1 MLNRIHQT
9 FVSIVWTSGSLI
21 DMLPFVLICF
31 SKRTF
36 YTNVTDPQ
44 SFRHETLL
52 ILALENNWEGTGK
65 SKRTF
70 YTNVTDP
77 QSFRHE
83 PLLLLALEN
92 NWEGTGKE
100 LGRNWEGTGKE
111 LGRN

>member
-21 DMLPFVLICF
+21 DILHFVLICF
-31 SKRTF
+31 
-36 YTNVTDPQ
+36 
-44 SFRHETLL
+44 
-52 ILALENNWEGTGK
+52 

-100 LGRNWEGTGKE
+100 LGRNWERTEIE
-111 LGRN
+111 LERNLKQMTECLKLTFTFKISENPFHQKGL

>member
-44 SFRHETLL
+44 SFRHE
-52 ILALENNWEGTGK
+52 
-65 SKRTF
+65 
-70 YTNVTDP
+70 
-77 QSFRHE
+77 

-100 LGRNWEGTGKE
+100 LGRNWEGTRKE
-111 LGRN
+111 LGRNWEGTGKELKLNWKET

>member
-21 DMLPFVLICF
+21 DILHFVLVCF
-31 SKRTF
+31 
-36 YTNVTDPQ
+36 
-44 SFRHETLL
+44 
-52 ILALENNWEGTGK
+52 

-100 LGRNWEGTGKE
+100 LGRNWKE
-111 LGRN
+111 LEGSGRNLKETEKEISESLNEYQ